1 VNQVTLKSIG
11 RPILVVLNF
20 ISFSEANAMV
30 SKHEQLRS
38 YQDENGRRWVSRNLV
53 LGSILAAAVLFM
65 AVAAFTMTP
74 KPYVANSGVDIS
86 ASQSHLDTPFALMSR
101 APANLPVESWEPAF

>member
-1 VNQVTLKSIG
+1 
-11 RPILVVLNF
+11 
-20 ISFSEANAMV
+20 MV

-38 YQDENGRRWVSRNLV
+38 YQDEEGRRWVSRNLV

-74 KPYVANSGVDIS
+74 KPSVGHGGVDIS
-86 ASQSHLDTPFALMSR
+86 ASRRHSATPFAPMNR
-101 APANLPVESWEPAF
+101 APRNLPVESWEPAF